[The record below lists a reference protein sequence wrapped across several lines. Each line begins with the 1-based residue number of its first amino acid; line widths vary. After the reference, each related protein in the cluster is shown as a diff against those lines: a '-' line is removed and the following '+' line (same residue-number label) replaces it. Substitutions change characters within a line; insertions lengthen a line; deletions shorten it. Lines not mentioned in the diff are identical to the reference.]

1 MSDIRYQLKEI
12 KSMIVQM
19 DKEIK
24 LHNHE
29 DIEREVSKISH
40 NNKKLSIEIKAVR
53 DDNQFLLARMQNM
66 STFIFI
72 KE

>member
-66 STFIFI
+66 SNYLSIT
-72 KE
+72 E

>member
-29 DIEREVSKISH
+29 DIER
-40 NNKKLSIEIKAVR
+40 
-53 DDNQFLLARMQNM
+53 
-66 STFIFI
+66 
-72 KE
+72 

>member
-66 STFIFI
+66 STYIFI

>member
-1 MSDIRYQLKEI
+1 
-12 KSMIVQM
+12 MIVQM

-66 STFIFI
+66 STYIFI